1 MTAPL
6 LQPDDALRDAASLTF
21 AVIRFAEGAA
31 HSHRGSTARGMPR
44 LGEDAYVFAPSLRH
58 VRREDVPAFLAGL
71 PSAAMLFPTT
81 IRGVVALQLLNE
93 LSGDRAA
100 GARKEFANQR
110 GGLEELAASSAS
122 RRTRQFCLSSATRR
136 TSFPSPCSCCG
147 ASGLPCT
154 SAGTLGGWRA
164 TPGRPPDSICS
175 GATGSSRE
183 AGRRRFG
190 RSRAEWTILW
200 PCRLTSA

>member
-1 MTAPL
+1 
-6 LQPDDALRDAASLTF
+6 
-21 AVIRFAEGAA
+21 
-31 HSHRGSTARGMPR
+31 MPR

-110 GGLEELAASSAS
+110 GGLEELAGQLGLTAD
-122 RRTRQFCLSSATRR
+122 
-136 TSFPSPCSCCG
+136 SPILLEFGDEAHVVSL
-147 ASGLPCT
+147 AVLLLLSGLPCP

>member
-6 LQPDDALRDAASLTF
+6 LQLTTRCGMRPRSRSQSSASPRAPRIHTGVPRRE
-21 AVIRFAEGAA
+21 A
-31 HSHRGSTARGMPR
+31 MPR

-110 GGLEELAASSAS
+110 GGLEELAGQLGLTADSPILLEFGDEAHVVSLAVLLLWSERFAVHVGWNIGRLEGDPRASARLNLFRSDGVKS
-122 RRTRQFCLSSATRR
+122 R
-136 TSFPSPCSCCG
+136 
-147 ASGLPCT
+147 
-154 SAGTLGGWRA
+154 GW
-164 TPGRPPDSICS
+164 S
-175 GATGSSRE
+175 
-183 AGRRRFG
+183 
-190 RSRAEWTILW
+190 
-200 PCRLTSA
+200 

>member
-1 MTAPL
+1 MYDGSAAPA
-6 LQPDDALRDAASLTF
+6 DDALRDAASLTF

-110 GGLEELAASSAS
+110 GGLEELAGQLGLTADSPILLEFGDEAHVVSLAVLLLWSERFAVHVGWNIGRLEGDPRASARLNLFRSDGVKS
-122 RRTRQFCLSSATRR
+122 R
-136 TSFPSPCSCCG
+136 
-147 ASGLPCT
+147 
-154 SAGTLGGWRA
+154 GW
-164 TPGRPPDSICS
+164 S
-175 GATGSSRE
+175 
-183 AGRRRFG
+183 
-190 RSRAEWTILW
+190 
-200 PCRLTSA
+200 